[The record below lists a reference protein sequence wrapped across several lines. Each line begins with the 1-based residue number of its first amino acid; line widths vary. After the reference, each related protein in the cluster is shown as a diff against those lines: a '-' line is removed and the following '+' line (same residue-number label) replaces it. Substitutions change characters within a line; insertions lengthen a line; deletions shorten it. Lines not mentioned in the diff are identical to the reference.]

1 MFKAC
6 KLRYLTKYFIYS
18 IFIVGSKKVVHVI
31 NMKEQEC
38 VRMFTYIDNE
48 QLKKELKKL
57 VIDSGMTQKEVA
69 EKMEVKPQQY
79 TNIVNKE
86 NLAFRDVKR
95 IAIACGY
102 ELQIDF
108 IPVEQSE

>member
-1 MFKAC
+1 M
-6 KLRYLTKYFIYS
+6 FIYE
-18 IFIVGSKKVVHVI
+18 
-31 NMKEQEC
+31 NN
-38 VRMFTYIDNE
+38 D

-57 VIDSGMTQKEVA
+57 VIDSGKTQKEVA

-95 IAIACGY
+95 IVNAIG
-102 ELQIDF
+102 LDIKIDF
-108 IPVEQSE
+108 IRSDS

>member
-1 MFKAC
+1 M
-6 KLRYLTKYFIYS
+6 FIYE
-18 IFIVGSKKVVHVI
+18 
-31 NMKEQEC
+31 NN
-38 VRMFTYIDNE
+38 D

-57 VIDSGMTQKEVA
+57 VIDSGLTQKEVS
-69 EKMEVKPQQY
+69 EKMGVKPQQY

-102 ELQIDF
+102 ELHIEF
-108 IPVEQSE
+108 MPVEQNWK

>member
-1 MFKAC
+1 M
-6 KLRYLTKYFIYS
+6 FIY
-18 IFIVGSKKVVHVI
+18 
-31 NMKEQEC
+31 E
-38 VRMFTYIDNE
+38 DNE

-108 IPVEQSE
+108 VPAEQNGK

>member
-1 MFKAC
+1 M
-6 KLRYLTKYFIYS
+6 FIY
-18 IFIVGSKKVVHVI
+18 
-31 NMKEQEC
+31 E
-38 VRMFTYIDNE
+38 DND

-57 VIDSGMTQKEVA
+57 VIDSGKTQKEVA

-108 IPVEQSE
+108 VPVEQSEK

>member
-1 MFKAC
+1 
-6 KLRYLTKYFIYS
+6 
-18 IFIVGSKKVVHVI
+18 
-31 NMKEQEC
+31 
-38 VRMFTYIDNE
+38 MFTYIDNE
-48 QLKKELKKL
+48 QLKRELKKL

-95 IAIACGY
+95 IAMACGY
-102 ELQIDF
+102 ELQVEF
-108 IPVEQSE
+108 VPVDQKEK

>member
-1 MFKAC
+1 M
-6 KLRYLTKYFIYS
+6 FIYE
-18 IFIVGSKKVVHVI
+18 
-31 NMKEQEC
+31 NN
-38 VRMFTYIDNE
+38 D

-79 TNIVNKE
+79 TNIVKKE

-95 IAIACGY
+95 IADACGY
-102 ELQIDF
+102 KLQIDF
-108 IPVEQSE
+108 VPVHEQEK

>member
-1 MFKAC
+1 M
-6 KLRYLTKYFIYS
+6 FIYE
-18 IFIVGSKKVVHVI
+18 
-31 NMKEQEC
+31 N
-38 VRMFTYIDNE
+38 NE
-48 QLKKELKKL
+48 QIKKELKKL

-95 IAIACGY
+95 ITAACGY

-108 IPVEQSE
+108 IPVEQREK

>member
-1 MFKAC
+1 
-6 KLRYLTKYFIYS
+6 
-18 IFIVGSKKVVHVI
+18 
-31 NMKEQEC
+31 
-38 VRMFTYIDNE
+38 MFTYTDND

-102 ELQIDF
+102 ELHIDF
-108 IPVEQSE
+108 SPVEQREK

>member
-1 MFKAC
+1 M
-6 KLRYLTKYFIYS
+6 FIYE
-18 IFIVGSKKVVHVI
+18 
-31 NMKEQEC
+31 NN
-38 VRMFTYIDNE
+38 D

-108 IPVEQSE
+108 VPVEQIEE

>member
-1 MFKAC
+1 M
-6 KLRYLTKYFIYS
+6 FIY
-18 IFIVGSKKVVHVI
+18 
-31 NMKEQEC
+31 E
-38 VRMFTYIDNE
+38 DND

-108 IPVEQSE
+108 VPAERGEK

>member
-1 MFKAC
+1 M
-6 KLRYLTKYFIYS
+6 FIYEKNDQ
-18 IFIVGSKKVVHVI
+18 I
-31 NMKEQEC
+31 
-38 VRMFTYIDNE
+38 
-48 QLKKELKKL
+48 KKELKKL
-57 VIDSGMTQKEVA
+57 VIDSGLTQKEVS

-102 ELQIDF
+102 ELHIDF
-108 IPVEQSE
+108 VPVEQSEK

>member
-1 MFKAC
+1 M
-6 KLRYLTKYFIYS
+6 FIY
-18 IFIVGSKKVVHVI
+18 
-31 NMKEQEC
+31 E
-38 VRMFTYIDNE
+38 DND
-48 QLKKELKKL
+48 QFKKELKKL

-108 IPVEQSE
+108 VPVEQREK

>member
-1 MFKAC
+1 M
-6 KLRYLTKYFIYS
+6 FIY
-18 IFIVGSKKVVHVI
+18 
-31 NMKEQEC
+31 
-38 VRMFTYIDNE
+38 TDND

-57 VIDSGMTQKEVA
+57 VIDSGLTQKEVS
-69 EKMEVKPQQY
+69 EKMGVKPQQF

-102 ELQIDF
+102 ELQIGF
-108 IPVEQSE
+108 VPAEQGRK

>member
-1 MFKAC
+1 
-6 KLRYLTKYFIYS
+6 
-18 IFIVGSKKVVHVI
+18 
-31 NMKEQEC
+31 
-38 VRMFTYIDNE
+38 MFTYEDND

-95 IAIACGY
+95 IADACGY
-102 ELQIDF
+102 ELRVDF
-108 IPVEQSE
+108 IPVQSEEK

>member
-1 MFKAC
+1 M
-6 KLRYLTKYFIYS
+6 FIY
-18 IFIVGSKKVVHVI
+18 
-31 NMKEQEC
+31 E
-38 VRMFTYIDNE
+38 DND

-108 IPVEQSE
+108 VPVEQDVK

>member
-1 MFKAC
+1 M
-6 KLRYLTKYFIYS
+6 FIY
-18 IFIVGSKKVVHVI
+18 
-31 NMKEQEC
+31 E
-38 VRMFTYIDNE
+38 DNN
-48 QLKKELKKL
+48 QLKNELKKL

-108 IPVEQSE
+108 IPIDQSEKM